1 MDHST
6 GKRIQEEI
14 IQMIRDG
21 GVNEGA
27 RLPAE
32 RVLSQ
37 RFNVSRNT
45 IREAIRALAEQ
56 GLVISRRGSG
66 SYVESNARDR
76 IEEIFK
82 SALKGRQLKIMEIF
96 EIRRMLEPMIA
107 AKVAETADKETL
119 SALEHIL
126 DRQQRALEKDESG
139 AALDITFHRTLVKA
153 AGNTALEAVYDTLG
167 KIMAES
173 RIPDLQS
180 PERASYSIASHQRLL
195 TCLKA
200 ADAKGALKAMVQH
213 MDEIESILKQILKDS
228 VK

>member
-14 IQMIRDG
+14 IQMIREG

-27 RLPAE
+27 RLPSE
-32 RVLSQ
+32 RALSQ

-56 GLVISRRGSG
+56 GVVISRRGSG
-66 SYVESNARDR
+66 SYVTPNARGR
-76 IEEIFK
+76 IEDIFK
-82 SALKGRQLKIMEIF
+82 SVLKKRQLKMMEIF

-107 AKVAETADKETL
+107 AKVAETADKERL
-119 SALEHIL
+119 SELEQIL
-126 DRQQRALEKDESG
+126 DCQQRALAKDESG

-167 KIMAES
+167 KIMEES

-195 TCLKA
+195 ACLRA

-213 MDEIESILKQILKDS
+213 MDEIEGILKQILKDNL
-228 VK
+228 K

>member
-14 IQMIRDG
+14 IQMIRSG
-21 GVNEGA
+21 GVNEGD

-45 IREAIRALAEQ
+45 VREAIRALAEQ
-56 GLVISRRGSG
+56 GLIISRRGSG
-66 SYVESNARDR
+66 SYVASNAREQ
-76 IEEIFK
+76 IEDIFK
-82 SALKGRQLKIMEIF
+82 SALKGRQLKVMEIF

-119 SALEHIL
+119 TALEHIL
-126 DRQQRALEKDESG
+126 DCQQRVFAKGESG
-139 AALDITFHRTLVKA
+139 TALDITFHRTLVKA

-180 PERASYSIASHQRLL
+180 PERASYSVASHQRLL
-195 TCLKA
+195 ACLKA
-200 ADAKGALKAMVQH
+200 ADAKGALRAMAQH
-213 MDEIESILKQILKDS
+213 MDEIECILKQILKENL
-228 VK
+228 K